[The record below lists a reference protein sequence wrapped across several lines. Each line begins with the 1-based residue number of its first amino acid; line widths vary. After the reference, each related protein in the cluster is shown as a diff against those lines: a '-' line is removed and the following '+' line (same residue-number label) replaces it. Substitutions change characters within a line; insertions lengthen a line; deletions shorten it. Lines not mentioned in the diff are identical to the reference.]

1 MLGRLNVGGGSKING
16 LIEEYVV
23 ASGGNVNA
31 GDFVKFVND
40 SSVST
45 QLSTSMYS
53 GKNISAVALSSNKIF
68 IAHADGEH
76 NLLYG
81 LVCKIDNNIITKGT
95 ELLLDY
101 ASYSGLI
108 ISVVALSSNK
118 VFVVHEG
125 GTNNNTLIGAVC
137 TIEETTITKETGT
150 TLILSTNLYKTS
162 LSAVALSSEKIF
174 ITYNDG
180 EDDLLYGFVC
190 TISGT
195 TISKGKNTKL
205 SSKLASAHKLSAVA
219 LSSNKVFISHMY
231 GSGDLFLSGLVCT
244 IEGTNIT
251 KGTDTRLSSFSTI
264 GDITSTVALSMDKI
278 FITYGFN
285 NNLYSMICT
294 VDKTSI
300 IPGTDTL
307 LESNK
312 SIGGGLSAVT
322 ISPNKVFVIYSTGSN
337 CNGLVCT
344 IDETN
349 ITAYEDTILG
359 SLVGKI
365 PVATALSLGK
375 VFIAYNF
382 GSLEYLYGIA
392 HATYNAVKTVD
403 SLEDTII
410 GVAKIKG
417 TSGQIVKVYVPD
429 V

>member
-23 ASGGNVNA
+23 ASDGNVNA

-53 GKNISAVALSSNKIF
+53 GKSISAVALSSNKIF

-125 GTNNNTLIGAVC
+125 GTNNNTLIGAIC

-162 LSAVALSSEKIF
+162 FSAVALSSEKIF
-174 ITYNDG
+174 ITYNYG
-180 EDDLLYGFVC
+180 EDELLYGFVC

-195 TISKGKNTKL
+195 AISKGKNTKL
-205 SSKLASAHKLSAVA
+205 SSKLVSANNLSTTA
-219 LSSNKVFISHMY
+219 LSPNKVFIAHMY
-231 GSGDLFLSGLVCT
+231 GSGDLFPSGLVCT
-244 IEGTNIT
+244 IDGTNIT
-251 KGTDTRLSSFSTI
+251 KGVDTRLISFSTC
-264 GDITSTVALSMDKI
+264 GDITVTMALSIDKVL
-278 FITYGFN
+278 FVYTSGGK
-285 NNLYSMICT
+285 LYSTICT
-294 VDKTSI
+294 IDETNI
-300 IPGTDTL
+300 IPGTDIL
-307 LESNK
+307 LESDK
-312 SIGGGLSAVT
+312 YISGGLSAVM
-322 ISPNKVFVIYSTGSN
+322 ISPNKIFVIYSTGSN